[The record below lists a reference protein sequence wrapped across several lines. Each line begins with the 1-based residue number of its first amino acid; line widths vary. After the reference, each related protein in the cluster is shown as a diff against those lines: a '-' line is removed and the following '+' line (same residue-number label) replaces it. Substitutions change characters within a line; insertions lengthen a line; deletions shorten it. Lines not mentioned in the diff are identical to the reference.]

1 MPESA
6 LDWFAKQTGSKIVSL
21 AGERLAGLEDP
32 AVETPAKVAFTGG
45 YGETDPSN
53 KGGVVKLDDN
63 ENTIGESFFS
73 RFMDGARM
81 AYKIAELNFGGKVW
95 PVVAG
100 QIGVAWCIR
109 KNRRMAKG
117 DRLYRTL
124 LSVPRIVCD
133 LSGSESANRERLNVF
148 LEGVN
153 NIVSKKWNGRFRF
166 DEIVVYG
173 EKGDMSKENLAV
185 SRIQSRMADTE
196 KKAIKE
202 LADQGIVNPDEWL
215 IKDGSL
221 EYLDENSSTIK
232 WSDLGSSLRYA
243 VGVSK
248 TFNAENF
255 SLKVQTEKQSASSF
269 VANLKVGCRT
279 QAFRY
284 SVHRDKL
291 PVFAIWFVRIR
302 SPKLGHSAFDGVLK
316 VEVQLLGNEVETG
329 RLSAE
334 IDNISRCLIRER
346 NPVCFGTDVRW
357 ANHLY
362 PVFATERYLKSGFFP
377 EAVFHAIAL

>member
-73 RFMDGARM
+73 RFMDGSRM

-124 LSVPRIVCD
+124 LFVPCIVYD
-133 LSGSESANRERLNVF
+133 FYGNKTSNRDRW
-148 LEGVN
+148 
-153 NIVSKKWNGRFRF
+153 SFR
-166 DEIVVYG
+166 
-173 EKGDMSKENLAV
+173 A
-185 SRIQSRMADTE
+185 
-196 KKAIKE
+196 
-202 LADQGIVNPDEWL
+202 NPD
-215 IKDGSL
+215 G
-221 EYLDENSSTIK
+221 
-232 WSDLGSSLRYA
+232 DLPNG
-243 VGVSK
+243 
-248 TFNAENF
+248 
-255 SLKVQTEKQSASSF
+255 
-269 VANLKVGCRT
+269 
-279 QAFRY
+279 
-284 SVHRDKL
+284 
-291 PVFAIWFVRIR
+291 PVFAW
-302 SPKLGHSAFDGVLK
+302 
-316 VEVQLLGNEVETG
+316 
-329 RLSAE
+329 
-334 IDNISRCLIRER
+334 
-346 NPVCFGTDVRW
+346 
-357 ANHLY
+357 
-362 PVFATERYLKSGFFP
+362 
-377 EAVFHAIAL
+377 